1 MIKSMTGFA
10 RCQSKNGF
18 GTLTWELR
26 AVNHRYLEIS
36 LRIPEEMRSYETR
49 YREMVNARLARGK
62 VECSLRF
69 KPEMAIESGIEID
82 EEFSKSLA
90 KVCQQLND
98 ILHQPSEVNAIDFL
112 KWPGVIKEA
121 TQDMKPMLD
130 ASVELLE
137 TALNELIAN
146 RESEGERLRE
156 TLLQRCASMQ
166 ALVTTVRAQLPE
178 IRQAYR
184 EKLLARLQE
193 LKAEPDMERLEQELV
208 YLAQKMD
215 VDEEIDRLES
225 HIKELTLVLKRDEA
239 VGRRL
244 DFIMQELNREANTL
258 GSKSVDIKTTQASVE
273 LKVLIEQMREQI
285 QNIE

>member
-36 LRIPEEMRSYETR
+36 LRIPEEMRSHETR
-49 YREMVNARLARGK
+49 YRKMVNARLARGK

-69 KPEMAIESGIEID
+69 KPEVVIESGIEINQ
-82 EEFSKSLA
+82 EFSKSLA

-112 KWPGVIKEA
+112 KWPGVIKE
-121 TQDMKPMLD
+121 TTHDMKPMLD

-166 ALVTTVRAQLPE
+166 ELVTTVRAQLPE

-184 EKLLARLQE
+184 E
-193 LKAEPDMERLEQELV
+193 
-208 YLAQKMD
+208 
-215 VDEEIDRLES
+215 
-225 HIKELTLVLKRDEA
+225 
-239 VGRRL
+239 
-244 DFIMQELNREANTL
+244 
-258 GSKSVDIKTTQASVE
+258 
-273 LKVLIEQMREQI
+273 
-285 QNIE
+285 